1 MIDPDFDPLRDLVEL
16 RNHAK
21 LVEMHIANL
30 IANERV
36 LIEQLNKMQDQL
48 DYIERK
54 LNAHTR
60 KE

>member
-36 LIEQLNKMQDQL
+36 LIEQLNKMQEQL

-54 LNAHTR
+54 LNANTR
-60 KE
+60 EK